1 MSRVPGNLPPLD
13 RGIFFVHISRARK
26 HLAEER
32 FDLARKELELA
43 DLAKPNDEEVL
54 NLLSVVEFKRG
65 YYNEAAQA
73 ARQLLA
79 ANTHS
84 AVLHC
89 NLGLILFKAGVLGEA
104 EQELRRAIELKPDHA
119 RSHLY
124 LGLLY
129 RMRGKLGLA
138 VEHLKFAGAQRVVG
152 EIEESL
158 RRSPREFPGR
168 AQATASASTRPAA
181 PRPVPVEPGSP
192 VAEPPLAESPVV
204 FAPLDEPEKPTVIT
218 AAQPIAGAAQT
229 NPDFRPASEPP
240 PSAPEE
246 ITERIS
252 VSPLPSPPVPVAA
265 PVTEVGPPPGGVPDA
280 TFSRET
286 ASDPRPGASPR
297 DTGGRPLFH
306 VRTDGG
312 LEVASRGVV
321 FVRKGS
327 VVWYSG
333 KMRFSAEPSFRGT
346 RLEKI
351 LRADGRGY
359 LFVNDPGRAAFR
371 RDLAGQ
377 SLYLEGSRLL
387 ALDHGLSFRL
397 EPIHDFRMNRRVDIL
412 KIQGRGSVVLSV
424 GGPLLAHE
432 VTAEFPLNVSSR
444 DLVAW
449 TGDVVPSVL
458 EDRFLEEVMMPD
470 VGSAPKIRFEG
481 IGTVLTEPP
490 RPRRRASDLARPSD
504 SDRRA

>member
-1 MSRVPGNLPPLD
+1 MSRVPGSLPPLD

-32 FDLARKELELA
+32 FALARKELELA

-138 VEHLKFAGAQRVVG
+138 VEHLKFAGAQRVVA

-168 AQATASASTRPAA
+168 AQATAPASPRPAA
-181 PRPVPVEPGSP
+181 PRPVPVEPASP
-192 VAEPPLAESPVV
+192 VAEPPVAFLPS
-204 FAPLDEPEKPTVIT
+204 DEPEKPAVIT
-218 AAQPIAGAAQT
+218 AAQPIADAEQT
-229 NPDFRPASEPP
+229 NPSFRPGGGPA

-246 ITERIS
+246 TTERIR
-252 VSPLPSPPVPVAA
+252 VSPLPSPPVPVAPPA
-265 PVTEVGPPPGGVPDA
+265 TEVGLPPAGDSLDA

-286 ASDPRPGASPR
+286 APDPRPGASPR

-470 VGSAPKIRFEG
+470 VGSAPKIRCEG

-490 RPRRRASDLARPSD
+490 RPRRRASDLARQSE
-504 SDRRA
+504 S

>member
-1 MSRVPGNLPPLD
+1 MSRVPGSLPPLD

-158 RRSPREFPGR
+158 RRLPREYPGR
-168 AQATASASTRPAA
+168 AQATAPTSPRPAA
-181 PRPVPVEPGSP
+181 PRPVPVPVPVEPAPAVAQPP
-192 VAEPPLAESPVV
+192 VAVAPPA
-204 FAPLDEPEKPTVIT
+204 EPEKPAVIT
-218 AAQPIAGAAQT
+218 APQPVADAEET
-229 NPDFRPASEPP
+229 NPNFRPGEGPA

-246 ITERIS
+246 ITERIH
-252 VSPLPSPPVPVAA
+252 VSPLPSPPVPVVS
-265 PVTEVGPPPGGVPDA
+265 PVTEPSLPPGAPLDA
-280 TFSRET
+280 TLSRET
-286 ASDPRPGASPR
+286 APDPRPGASPR

-306 VRTDGG
+306 VRPDGG

-333 KMRFSAEPSFRGT
+333 KIRFSAEPSFRGT

-470 VGSAPKIRFEG
+470 VGAAPKIRFEG

-504 SDRRA
+504 ADRRA

>member
-1 MSRVPGNLPPLD
+1 MSRAPGNLPPLD
-13 RGIFFVHISRARK
+13 KGILFVHLSRARK

-32 FDLARKELELA
+32 FDLARQELELA
-43 DLAKPNDEEVL
+43 QLAKPNDEEVL

-65 YYNEAAQA
+65 YYNEASQA
-73 ARQLLA
+73 ARQLLG
-79 ANTHS
+79 ANPNS

-104 EQELRRAIELKPDHA
+104 EQELRRAVELKPDHA

-138 VEHLKFAGAQRVVG
+138 VEHLKFAGAQRVVT
-152 EIEESL
+152 EIEDSL
-158 RRSPREFPGR
+158 RRLPRDGARTAPSSSSRPTSSSPRPAPEPAPPSDADMSMSDLLSDTDPFATTKPGITGITGITDR
-168 AQATASASTRPAA
+168 S
-181 PRPVPVEPGSP
+181 
-192 VAEPPLAESPVV
+192 
-204 FAPLDEPEKPTVIT
+204 T
-218 AAQPIAGAAQT
+218 AA
-229 NPDFRPASEPP
+229 S
-240 PSAPEE
+240 PSAPAAVPPVLASET
-246 ITERIS
+246 TEKI
-252 VSPLPSPPVPVAA
+252 VVPPLSPPMA
-265 PVTEVGPPPGGVPDA
+265 PVTSPVSPAPPAESVP
-280 TFSRET
+280 TFARET
-286 ASDPRPGASPR
+286 APDPRPGAIPR
-297 DTGGRPLFH
+297 DTDGRPLFH
-306 VRTDGG
+306 VRPDGG

-333 KMRFSAEPSFRGT
+333 KIRFAAEPAFRGT
-346 RLEKI
+346 RLERI

-359 LFVNDPGRAAFR
+359 LFVNDPGRSAFR
-371 RDLAGQ
+371 RDLSGQ

-412 KIQGRGSVVLSV
+412 KIQGRGSVILSV

-432 VTAEFPLNVSSR
+432 VSTEFPLSVSSR

-449 TGDVVPSVL
+449 TGDLVPSVL

-481 IGTVLTEPP
+481 MGTVLTEPP
-490 RPRRRASDLARPSD
+490 RPRRRATDLARASEA
-504 SDRRA
+504 DRRT

>member
-1 MSRVPGNLPPLD
+1 MSRVPGSLPPLD

-158 RRSPREFPGR
+158 RRSPREMPGR
-168 AQATASASTRPAA
+168 GGPTAPTSVRPAA
-181 PRPVPVEPGSP
+181 ARPVAVEPASP
-192 VAEPPLAESPVV
+192 VAAPPAAPVPP
-204 FAPLDEPEKPTVIT
+204 AEPERPAAIT
-218 AAQPIAGAAQT
+218 APHPNPVAAQT
-229 NPDFRPASEPP
+229 NPEVRPEGEPP
-240 PSAPEE
+240 SSCPRKPRSA
-246 ITERIS
+246 S
-252 VSPLPSPPVPVAA
+252 
-265 PVTEVGPPPGGVPDA
+265 
-280 TFSRET
+280 
-286 ASDPRPGASPR
+286 
-297 DTGGRPLFH
+297 
-306 VRTDGG
+306 
-312 LEVASRGVV
+312 
-321 FVRKGS
+321 
-327 VVWYSG
+327 
-333 KMRFSAEPSFRGT
+333 
-346 RLEKI
+346 
-351 LRADGRGY
+351 
-359 LFVNDPGRAAFR
+359 
-371 RDLAGQ
+371 
-377 SLYLEGSRLL
+377 GSRPC
-387 ALDHGLSFRL
+387 RL
-397 EPIHDFRMNRRVDIL
+397 RL
-412 KIQGRGSVVLSV
+412 
-424 GGPLLAHE
+424 
-432 VTAEFPLNVSSR
+432 FP
-444 DLVAW
+444 
-449 TGDVVPSVL
+449 
-458 EDRFLEEVMMPD
+458 
-470 VGSAPKIRFEG
+470 
-481 IGTVLTEPP
+481 
-490 RPRRRASDLARPSD
+490 
-504 SDRRA
+504 